1 MSKSLKQL
9 VRIAMSEA
17 ARVVIVVQ
25 LPFVVITAFI
35 VGAKRTLFPS
45 QNRRIHFG
53 GCGIINIKSWSEAA
67 RIAGFETRTI
77 VWSTP
82 SIYPEDTFDVDLFK
96 RFSSFAGV
104 IAPSVFVRSIMR
116 CRLVVCGFDG
126 YILGITPLRPIE
138 NWLLHLAKC
147 KIIAAPYGG
156 DAYSYSSV
164 RNENLQHAL
173 QISYPEMARKQ
184 DLVLKR
190 VRKMTKQADFVIPGL
205 MGFDGIGR
213 WDVLTPSALIID
225 TNQWAPLSKKHD
237 STEMRIAHAPNHR
250 GFKGTEFLIRAVDE
264 LRAEGH
270 NISLRLFES
279 VPNTLVR
286 EQLSKEIDVLVEQLI
301 HTGYAM
307 NGVEGL
313 ACGVVVV
320 SNLEDDRILT
330 PFRRWSFLSE
340 CPIVSASPENIK
352 SQLLEL
358 YNNPELRK
366 KISLESREYAIKR
379 HSLLSFSRLI
389 TDVHDHLF
397 GGRESLIN
405 YYHPLME
412 KRDDLNHSGIRRIA
426 ANNE

>member
-1 MSKSLKQL
+1 LSISLNRVIKL
-9 VRIAMSEA
+9 AMSVA
-17 ARVVIVVQ
+17 ARIVIIMQFPLVVIAA
-25 LPFVVITAFI
+25 LI
-35 VGAKRTLFPS
+35 VGAKRTLVPS
-45 QNRRIHFG
+45 PNRRIFFG
-53 GCGIINIKSWSEAA
+53 GCGIINNKSWSEAA
-67 RIAGFETRTI
+67 RIAGFESRTI

-96 RFSSFAGV
+96 RFGSFAGV
-104 IAPSVFVRSIMR
+104 FAPSMFVFSIMR

-126 YILGITPLRPIE
+126 YILGITPLRFFE
-138 NWLLHLAKC
+138 NWLIHLAKC
-147 KIIAAPYGG
+147 KVIAAPYGG

-184 DLVLKR
+184 HLVLKR
-190 VRKMTKQADFVIPGL
+190 VRKMAQQADFVIPGL

-213 WDVLTPSALIID
+213 WDVLTPSALVID
-225 TNQWAPLSKKHD
+225 TNQWKPLANKHD
-237 STEMRIAHAPNHR
+237 GTEMRVAHAPNHR
-250 GFKGTEFLIRAVDE
+250 GFKGTEFLIKAVDE

-270 NISLRLFES
+270 NITLRLFES
-279 VPNTLVR
+279 VPNTTIR
-286 EQLSKEIDVLVEQLI
+286 DQLSKDIDVLVEQLI

-320 SNLEDDRILT
+320 ANLEDDRILT

-340 CPIVSASPENIK
+340 CPIVSASPENVK
-352 SQLLEL
+352 GKLLEL

-366 KISLESREYAIKR
+366 KISLDSREYAMKR
-379 HSLLSFSRLI
+379 HSIESFSRLI
-389 TDVHDHLF
+389 TDIEKHLF

-412 KRDDLNHSGIRRIA
+412 NRGDLNCSETKRIT